1 MEKIDARK
9 HSPETQYEIRKQV
22 VRLRKQGI
30 SNKAVAA
37 GVGISEGRASK
48 IWRSYVKEGSK
59 AIRLG
64 KRGRRTGDKRT
75 LTTEQETQ
83 IKRSLIDKTPDQ
95 LKLPFALW
103 TRDAV
108 KLLIKQRFSIKM
120 PIRTVGEYLKRWGFT
135 PQKPIKRAYEQS
147 SQAVQQWLKTDYPL
161 IAKQARKEKAEIY
174 WGDETGIQNGV
185 NLVRGYAPKG
195 EKPVVRLVAKKSQV
209 SMISAITNEGKV
221 RFMMYRSAM
230 TTDLL
235 IRFMTR
241 LVKDAGRKVFLIL
254 DNLRVHHSKIVKQWL
269 EDHKEQIEAFYL
281 PSYSPDLNP
290 DEYLNGNLKTA
301 VHSGKPIRDH
311 KDLESKTRSFMKTLI
326 KRPAHVCN
334 YFKHPKVAYAA

>member
-22 VRLRKQGI
+22 IRLRKQGI
-30 SNKAVAA
+30 TNKMIAV
-37 GVGISEGRASK
+37 GVGISVGRASK

-59 AIRLG
+59 AISLG
-64 KRGRRTGDKRT
+64 KRGRRAGEKRT
-75 LTTEQETQ
+75 LTTEQEIQ
-83 IKRSLIDKTPDQ
+83 IKRFLIDKMPDQ

-108 KLLIKQRFSIKM
+108 KLLIKQIFDIKM

-147 SQAVQQWLKTDYPL
+147 SQAVQQWLKADYPL
-161 IAKQARKEKAEIY
+161 IAKQAKKENAEIY

-185 NLVRGYAPKG
+185 NLVRGFAPKG
-195 EKPVVRLVAKKSQV
+195 EKPIIRLVAKKSQV
-209 SMISAITNEGKV
+209 SMISAITNEGKI
-221 RFMMYRSAM
+221 RFMMYQSSM

-235 IRFMTR
+235 IKFMAR
-241 LVKDAGRKVFLIL
+241 LIKDTGRRVFLVL

-269 EDHKEQIEAFYL
+269 EDHKEQIKVFYL

-290 DEYLNGNLKTA
+290 DEYLNGNLKTV
-301 VHSGKPIRDH
+301 VHSGEPIRNH
-311 KDLESKTRSFMKTLI
+311 KDLETKTRSFMKMLI
-326 KRPAHVCN
+326 KKPVHVRN

>member
-22 VRLRKQGI
+22 IRLRKQGI
-30 SNKAVAA
+30 TNKMIAV
-37 GVGISEGRASK
+37 GVGISVGRASK

-59 AIRLG
+59 AISLG
-64 KRGRRTGDKRT
+64 KRGRRAGEKRT
-75 LTTEQETQ
+75 LTTEQEIQ
-83 IKRSLIDKTPDQ
+83 IKRFLIDKMPDQ

-108 KLLIKQRFSIKM
+108 KLLIKQIFDIKM

-147 SQAVQQWLKTDYPL
+147 SQAVQQWLKADYPL
-161 IAKQARKEKAEIY
+161 IAKQAKKENAEIY

-185 NLVRGYAPKG
+185 NLVRGFAPKG
-195 EKPVVRLVAKKSQV
+195 EKPVIRLVAKKSQV
-209 SMISAITNEGKV
+209 SMISAITNEGKI
-221 RFMMYRSAM
+221 RFMMYQSSM

-235 IRFMTR
+235 IKFMAR
-241 LVKDAGRKVFLIL
+241 LIKDTGRRVFLVL

-269 EDHKEQIEAFYL
+269 EDHKEQIKVFYL

-290 DEYLNGNLKTA
+290 DEYLNGNLKTV
-301 VHSGKPIRDH
+301 VHSGEPIRNH
-311 KDLESKTRSFMKTLI
+311 KDLETKTRSFMKMLI
-326 KRPAHVCN
+326 KKPVHVRN